1 MRKQHRDL
9 LVLIRNQS
17 TIPHSIDAEME
28 MLHEM
33 LFHVE
38 TMENLCTA
46 SEIIDLNRFSLV
58 TKPHLIARILRQR
71 ELKPFQFVNNKN

>member
-17 TIPHSIDAEME
+17 TIPHSIDAEVE
-28 MLHEM
+28 KLHEM

-38 TMENLCTA
+38 TMENLCIAT
-46 SEIIDLNRFSLV
+46 EIIDLNRFALV
-58 TKPHLIARILRQR
+58 TKPHLIARVLRQR